1 MILETLQLA
10 VDVLFV
16 ATLTAAGL
24 LALYGPT
31 DAR

>member
-1 MILETLQLA
+1 MELLQLA

-16 ATLTAAGL
+16 GTLTAAGL

-31 DAR
+31 DAQ